1 MHAECRDNGQAERD
15 AEHSYGIETAGI
27 RSQRG
32 LFPRAGRV
40 CQKPQCGSN
49 YIILKPLGGVTYRSR
64 KRELLV
70 GRELGEGVW
79 RGLLKACEPAAKD
92 KTYFV
97 RGPVALLGDL
107 DFSLIALLRR
117 GVHF

>member
-1 MHAECRDNGQAERD
+1 MRNTRTALKPQALGRSAVFSLCR
-15 AEHSYGIETAGI
+15 SCV
-27 RSQRG
+27 
-32 LFPRAGRV
+32 P
-40 CQKPQCGSN
+40 KPQCGSN
-49 YIILKPLGGVTYRSR
+49 YIILKPLAGDTYLSR
-64 KRELLV
+64 KPGLLV

-79 RGLLKACEPAAKD
+79 RGLFKACEPAAKN

-107 DFSLIALLRR
+107 DFSLIALFRR

>member
-1 MHAECRDNGQAERD
+1 MRNAP
-15 AEHSYGIETAGI
+15 TA
-27 RSQRG
+27 
-32 LFPRAGRV
+32 L
-40 CQKPQCGSN
+40 KPQA
-49 YIILKPLGGVTYRSR
+49 LGHSAVFSPRRGCVPKTAVRLELHNTGAACR
-64 KRELLV
+64 GHIPEPQAGLLV

-79 RGLLKACEPAAKD
+79 RGLFKACEPAAKD

-107 DFSLIALLRR
+107 DFSLIALFRR

>member
-1 MHAECRDNGQAERD
+1 MRNTR
-15 AEHSYGIETAGI
+15 TA
-27 RSQRG
+27 
-32 LFPRAGRV
+32 L
-40 CQKPQCGSN
+40 KPQALVRSAVFSLCRSCVPKTAVRLELHNPEAACG
-49 YIILKPLGGVTYRSR
+49 GTYPSR
-64 KRELLV
+64 KPGLLV

-79 RGLLKACEPAAKD
+79 RGLFKACEPAAKD

>member
-1 MHAECRDNGQAERD
+1 MR
-15 AEHSYGIETAGI
+15 ITPTA
-27 RSQRG
+27 
-32 LFPRAGRV
+32 L
-40 CQKPQCGSN
+40 KPQALVRSAVFSPCLACVPKTALRLELHN
-49 YIILKPLGGVTYRSR
+49 PRSR
-64 KRELLV
+64 LPGLLV

-79 RGLLKACEPAAKD
+79 RGLFKACEPAAKD